1 MDRKAVIE
9 IMITA
14 THASMW
20 CQVNSQTV
28 SNVPWYSRPVLRT
41 MATSVMNRFKDRKM
55 PMMNF

>member
-1 MDRKAVIE
+1 MDRKPVIE
-9 IMITA
+9 IVITA

-28 SNVPWYSRPVLRT
+28 SNVPWFLKPDLRT
-41 MATSVMNRFKDRKM
+41 RAVNVMNRFKDRKM

>member
-9 IMITA
+9 IMIRA

-28 SNVPWYSRPVLRT
+28 SNVPRYLKPDLRT
-41 MATSVMNRFKDRKM
+41 MAVNVMNRFKDRNM

>member
-9 IMITA
+9 IMMTA

-28 SNVPWYSRPVLRT
+28 SNVPWYLKPDLRT
-41 MATSVMNRFKDRKM
+41 MAVNVMNRFKDRKM
-55 PMMNF
+55 PMTIF